1 VKGCSLRKALFLS
14 NRLISVRLG
23 RMEEPLILL
32 TNDDGYNSPGLLAA
46 ANALLDL
53 GELLIVA
60 PQAQQSGMSRA
71 WLPGS
76 TGAIYLRQVEVS
88 GGTLPAYAV
97 DGSPSQAVAHALL
110 RIAPRRPD
118 LAVSGIN
125 YGQNVGTAVTS
136 SGTVGAALEAAISG
150 IPSLAVSLE
159 MDKAYYHSHSDE
171 IDFSVAAHFA
181 RLFASRL
188 LALPLPA
195 DVDVLKVDIPC
206 DATPETPWRIT
217 RQSRRR
223 FFVALPPERAPLGEP
238 VRVDYRLDPSTSE
251 PGTDTHTLSVRR
263 RVSVTPLSFDLTSRT
278 DLDRLEHVLS
288 DGFDPAST

>member
-1 VKGCSLRKALFLS
+1 
-14 NRLISVRLG
+14 
-23 RMEEPLILL
+23 MERPLILL
-32 TNDDGYNSPGLLAA
+32 TNDDGYNSPGMVAA

-60 PQAQQSGMSRA
+60 PLAQQSGLGRA
-71 WLPGS
+71 WLPDS
-76 TGAIYLRQVEVS
+76 SGAIYLRQVEVS

-97 DGSPSQAVAHALL
+97 DGSPAQAVAHALL
-110 RIAPRRPD
+110 RIVSRRPD

-150 IPSLAVSLE
+150 IPGLAVSLE

-171 IDFSVAAHFA
+171 IDFSAAAYFT
-181 RLFASRL
+181 RLFARRL
-188 LALPLPA
+188 LALALPA
-195 DVDVLKVDIPC
+195 DVDVLKVDVPC
-206 DATPETPWRIT
+206 DATPETPWAVT

-223 FFVALPPERAPLGEP
+223 FFVALPLERVAFGEP

-251 PGTDTHTLSVRR
+251 PGTDTHTLSYGRQVT
-263 RVSVTPLSFDLTSRT
+263 VTPLSIDLTSRT
-278 DLDRLEHVLS
+278 DLDFLEQVLS
-288 DGFDPAST
+288 DGVDPASA